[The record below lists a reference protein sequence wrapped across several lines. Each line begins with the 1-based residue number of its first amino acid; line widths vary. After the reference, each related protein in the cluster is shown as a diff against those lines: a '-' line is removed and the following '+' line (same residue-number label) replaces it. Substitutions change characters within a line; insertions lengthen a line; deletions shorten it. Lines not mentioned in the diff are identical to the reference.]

1 MKKRG
6 YIIIISVLLL
16 GVLVGIG
23 RGLIERNKN
32 YSYKKD
38 NIEEYGFE
46 ISYPKVYENIK
57 ASGEKKLLSNLE
69 ITESGEYISEYMK
82 NLNLVETVRE
92 LKNKNNGIRMT
103 IEAIKTK
110 KTSLELEEICK
121 RYVVMFKIYNEDREI
136 KENTE
141 EIIELNETK
150 VGKVTLKLKTKE
162 EDATLIAYLISLDD
176 REITI
181 TFIAP
186 ASNIEKYD
194 SEIKKIVSTLRV
206 Y

>member
-1 MKKRG
+1 
-6 YIIIISVLLL
+6 
-16 GVLVGIG
+16 
-23 RGLIERNKN
+23 
-32 YSYKKD
+32 
-38 NIEEYGFE
+38 
-46 ISYPKVYENIK
+46 
-57 ASGEKKLLSNLE
+57 
-69 ITESGEYISEYMK
+69 
-82 NLNLVETVRE
+82 
-92 LKNKNNGIRMT
+92 
-103 IEAIKTK
+103 
-110 KTSLELEEICK
+110 
-121 RYVVMFKIYNEDREI
+121 MFKIYNEDREI

-141 EIIELNETK
+141 EIIDLNETK